1 VGGEL
6 FGRWRTV
13 HCRGG
18 RPGRIRRLLG
28 AELRAPAG
36 LQTRRHGHVTPPAAY
51 TPPVL
56 NPPPNFGDEG
66 MHEVGEARYDEHCNS
81 CHGGNVGRVSN
92 IFPDLRYAAA
102 LSVPEL
108 FKAIVIDGALQA
120 DGMVSFKKVLTM
132 EDAEAIRSYVVTLA
146 NQAKNAPPA
155 PALHQWTAPLADLV
169 LRAGLEV
176 GRVMTLMQLP

>member
-1 VGGEL
+1 VSYSVDGAQYIAVVAGQGG
-6 FGRWRTV
+6 FGGYWA
-13 HCRGG
+13 
-18 RPGRIRRLLG
+18 PNYARLLVYKLG
-28 AELRAPAG
+28 GTATLP
-36 LQTRRHGHVTPPAAY
+36 PPAAY

-155 PALHQWTAPLADLV
+155 PALHQ
-169 LRAGLEV
+169 
-176 GRVMTLMQLP
+176 